1 MDEEGMLKIP
11 TTPGLGLELDL
22 DAVKKYLVDVEIRVG
37 GRVLYATPKL

>member
-1 MDEEGMLKIP
+1 MISVPEQ
-11 TTPGLGLELDL
+11 PGLGIEINL